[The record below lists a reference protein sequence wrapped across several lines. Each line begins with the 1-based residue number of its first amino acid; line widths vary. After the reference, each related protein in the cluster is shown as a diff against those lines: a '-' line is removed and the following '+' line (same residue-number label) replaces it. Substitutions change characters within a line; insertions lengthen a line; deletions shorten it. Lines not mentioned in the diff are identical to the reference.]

1 MMEKIKK
8 IPQVKCGL
16 CEIKSD
22 KPLMI
27 QDINKKYYHRE
38 YCHDKYLV
46 DKEFRRIE
54 ASKKLAM
61 SLVIARVYGL
71 SSYKLIPPAIYPHI
85 EDIRND
91 SELFG
96 RLGKNYKN
104 GIKYE
109 GIAYT
114 YEFVRDKIQEADR
127 TKVFKNE
134 MDRFKYGLTIV
145 RNNLGNAKSHFELS
159 QMSKETSKIK
169 MNNIDNEVKEN
180 IDNEEVVYKSKKTI
194 NDISKYL

>member
-8 IPQVKCGL
+8 IPQVKCGF
-16 CEIKSD
+16 CGVKAE

-38 YCHDKYLV
+38 YCYDKHLV

-61 SLVIARVYGL
+61 SLVIAKVYGL

-109 GIAYT
+109 GISYT
-114 YEFVRDKIQEADR
+114 YEFVRDKIREADR

-134 MDRFKYGLTIV
+134 MDRFKYGLAIV
-145 RNNLGNAKSHFELS
+145 RNNLGDAKSHFELS

-169 MNNIDNEVKEN
+169 MDNMDNEIQETLN
-180 IDNEEVVYKSKKTI
+180 DDEVVYRSKKTA